1 MLTDLNLG
9 RDGLLNLGRD
19 GLLLTMF
26 KKQYMV
32 EL

>member
-19 GLLLTMF
+19 GLLLTML